1 MYILIFRLKS
11 YQNFTLLK
19 NSTLYHIQQAD
30 ESRTVEQKVKHTY
43 LSVYQELNNSVNDEE
58 LPPVCGI
65 PHGVAEL
72 PTPIPKQVKQTVSQI
87 SSQQGTFV
95 LHYTIPNIHI
105 SYTYICT
112 CTTKPRNVC
121 RGYILTYVHVQKSQE
136 IHAEG
141 YILGVLLMSSRTKRL
156 KWRRMSC
163 KSGRFL
169 SLSLSR
175 YWRAPSMY
183 STNVLFRQCSSLSI
197 TPESL
202 KQPTTS
208 KQICMYNY
216 DLNNSLHSVHFNLL
230 MYILRYPYA

>member
-58 LPPVCGI
+58 LPSVCGI

-105 SYTYICT
+105 SDTYICT
-112 CTTKPRNVC
+112 CTKKPRNTC
-121 RGYILTYVHVQKSQE
+121 RGLHTWGIADELANKATEVEANVLQVWEVSVTLTLQILAGSIYVLH
-136 IHAEG
+136 
-141 YILGVLLMSSRTKRL
+141 KRL
-156 KWRRMSC
+156 VQTM
-163 KSGRFL
+163 L
-169 SLSLSR
+169 ILIYHSR
-175 YWRAPSMY
+175 VSETA
-183 STNVLFRQCSSLSI
+183 
-197 TPESL
+197 
-202 KQPTTS
+202 
-208 KQICMYNY
+208 
-216 DLNNSLHSVHFNLL
+216 NNQ
-230 MYILRYPYA
+230 